1 MDSHSPSGG
10 SNSPRPSRD
19 PSQSLQDPGEHDDS
33 PMRKKPRL
41 DSGDMNSAAS
51 PQDASTPAHAPRE
64 KELSTNSTSPAAM
77 QTPSKVTLNLRTSY
91 PDTPAF
97 ESAAEANLDNKQK
110 AGSPPSSPSSLD
122 VEIEAD
128 EPEEIGDDEYDSVI
142 NMTDAQSFE
151 AQLIDQ
157 FPFVNE
163 TGPADI
169 VKQFGGALGG
179 GELLVTQLLR
189 YANSGQT
196 WMLT

>member
-1 MDSHSPSGG
+1 
-10 SNSPRPSRD
+10 
-19 PSQSLQDPGEHDDS
+19 
-33 PMRKKPRL
+33 MRKKPRL
-41 DSGDMNSAAS
+41 DSGNMNSAVS
-51 PQDASTPAHAPRE
+51 PQDASTPAHSPRE
-64 KELSTNSTSPAAM
+64 KDSSTSSTSPAAM
-77 QTPSKVTLNLRTSY
+77 HTPSKVTLNLRTSY
-91 PDTPAF
+91 PDNSASEP
-97 ESAAEANLDNKQK
+97 AAEPTSDNTKQK

-157 FPFVNE
+157 FPYVTE
-163 TGPADI
+163 TGAADI

-179 GELLVTQLLR
+179 GELLATPLLY